1 MNVTKDFIE
10 MMKNHRVLLRGKN
23 KYFLRPAV
31 LLTGVRSAL
40 VLSRRIYSSW
50 GAETD
55 VRLGSRAR
63 LLAAV
68 RTRVVDRE
76 APNYTPYVDPA
87 HVSKPTKSK

>member
-1 MNVTKDFIE
+1 

-55 VRLGSRAR
+55 VAAAGTRYAVTSGHSITPSWLKRGYVGLNASR
-63 LLAAV
+63 
-68 RTRVVDRE
+68 DRGQ
-76 APNYTPYVDPA
+76 
-87 HVSKPTKSK
+87 

>member
-1 MNVTKDFIE
+1 VNVTKDFIE

-50 GAETD
+50 GGKRMCWCLASPP
-55 VRLGSRAR
+55 VRSNPLQQVPYLSDSKGDGSG
-63 LLAAV
+63 
-68 RTRVVDRE
+68 
-76 APNYTPYVDPA
+76 
-87 HVSKPTKSK
+87 